1 MHDRSFTPRRRKA
14 ARQISPFCTTQ
25 LLITEVV
32 AVSIAGHTSRTASGP
47 PSPAASGADAPL
59 RGNGSEGDANVPVD
73 LPGLPAQ
80 VTPAGPRGVL
90 VLAAASSRVSAW

>member
-1 MHDRSFTPRRRKA
+1 MSAPVASKIRNPSSPSSPSMA
-14 ARQISPFCTTQ
+14 AR
-25 LLITEVV
+25 
-32 AVSIAGHTSRTASGP
+32 AKP

-59 RGNGSEGDANVPVD
+59 RGNGSEGDANVPGD

-80 VTPAGPRGVL
+80 VTPAGPRGVR